1 MKTLLVLVEDDYAEA
16 LQSQLP
22 SDKAWLLPERYD
34 AFRCR
39 LHHAYETFFSAP
51 ETFSSYQETMTQ
63 MDKLLAGEAK

>member
-22 SDKAWLLPERYD
+22 QDKAWLLPERYD

-39 LHHAYETFFSAP
+39 VHHAFETFCTAP
-51 ETFSSYQETMTQ
+51 ESFSSYQESMTE
-63 MDKLLAGEAK
+63 MNKLFEGEAK

>member
-22 SDKAWLLPERYD
+22 PDKAWLLPERYD

-39 LHHAYETFFSAP
+39 VHHAYEIFCTAP
-51 ETFSSYQETMTQ
+51 ETFRSYQETMTE
-63 MDKLLAGEAK
+63 MNKLFEGEPK